1 MNLLGGD
8 DVAAGLPGL
17 GGGSGSGRA
26 ANSSSVTSHNSSQDA
41 TGSGALFCLY
51 VNIGC
56 NVLSTYLFLFYLHNI
71 VKMTY
76 TKLMDVVINI
86 VNVLDIIL
94 RCQCV
99 K

>member
-26 ANSSSVTSHNSSQDA
+26 ANSSSVTSHNISQDA

-86 VNVLDIIL
+86 VNVLDI
-94 RCQCV
+94 
-99 K
+99 

>member
-26 ANSSSVTSHNSSQDA
+26 ANSSSVTSHNISQDA
-41 TGSGALFCLY
+41 TGSGVLFCLY

-94 RCQCV
+94 
-99 K
+99 

>member
-8 DVAAGLPGL
+8 DGAAGLFGL
-17 GGGSGSGRA
+17 GGGSGRA
-26 ANSSSVTSHNSSQDA
+26 ANSFHHISQDA

-56 NVLSTYLFLFYLHNI
+56 NVLSTYLFLSYLHNI

-86 VNVLDIIL
+86 VNVLDRYHSEVPMCEII
-94 RCQCV
+94 
-99 K
+99 